1 MELHLNE
8 NIKKYRKKRGMTQE
22 QLSEAM
28 GVSVGAVSKW
38 ESGQMN
44 PEIGMIVRIAD
55 FFELSVD
62 SLLGYSYRSRNLSD
76 TLNLI
81 KSLSNKKDYS
91 AVKDEIFKALLK
103 YPNDFDIV
111 YQSGITLSNLGWER
125 EDKEAVAQSLVL
137 LEHSCSLIEQNSNPD
152 ISIGSIKSRIAII
165 LSSEKRYDEAIDIF
179 KEYNVNGVNNSWI
192 GKSYTEMKKYD
203 QALIAFSESYIDNL
217 VNIYICITGMCTC
230 FVEMGRHSEAL
241 EMIIWLKNTL
251 NALEY
256 KDRPSYLIK
265 MGMMLD
271 TIQVMLRYA
280 MKDKDSV
287 ILLMKDVAKK
297 ARLFDSNPDFSC
309 NSIRFYSGKEH
320 FFCDDIGQ
328 SAVEAVEKLLNMNDS
343 KEDRDELVAK
353 WKEVLSEQKE

>member
-8 NIKKYRKKRGMTQE
+8 NIKKYRKKRGMTKE

-152 ISIGSIKSRIAII
+152 ISIGSIKAG
-165 LSSEKRYDEAIDIF
+165 LQLFYLQ
-179 KEYNVNGVNNSWI
+179 
-192 GKSYTEMKKYD
+192 KK
-203 QALIAFSESYIDNL
+203 I
-217 VNIYICITGMCTC
+217 
-230 FVEMGRHSEAL
+230 
-241 EMIIWLKNTL
+241 
-251 NALEY
+251 
-256 KDRPSYLIK
+256 
-265 MGMMLD
+265 
-271 TIQVMLRYA
+271 
-280 MKDKDSV
+280 
-287 ILLMKDVAKK
+287 
-297 ARLFDSNPDFSC
+297 
-309 NSIRFYSGKEH
+309 
-320 FFCDDIGQ
+320 
-328 SAVEAVEKLLNMNDS
+328 
-343 KEDRDELVAK
+343 
-353 WKEVLSEQKE
+353 